1 MPTASPSRPPAP
13 PSSGLRAAVERVSV
27 EPLTRVS
34 RLPRAVPFL
43 VLLALL
49 VCGLFVGGPVGAAML
64 AVVVLVVAWL
74 LYLGWPRLT
83 TSERLGRT
91 AVLLL
96 AVALCVTTL
105 FPR

>member
-1 MPTASPSRPPAP
+1 MPTASSSRPPAP
-13 PSSGLRAAVERVSV
+13 PPSGLRAAVERVSV

-34 RLPRAVPFL
+34 RMPRAVPFL

-49 VCGLFVGGPVGAAML
+49 VGGLFVGGAVGAALL

-96 AVALCVTTL
+96 AAALCVTTL

>member
-1 MPTASPSRPPAP
+1 MPARPSSRLPAP
-13 PSSGLRAAVERVSV
+13 TGLRAAVERASV
-27 EPLTRVS
+27 GPLTRAS

-49 VCGLFVGGPVGAAML
+49 VGGLLLGGPVGAVLL

-83 TSERLGRT
+83 ASERLGRT

-96 AVALCVTTL
+96 AVALCLTTV